1 MMKELN
7 AYNWPGN
14 IRELENVLE
23 QSVILN
29 DGKSK
34 LELKRGL
41 SLMTTE
47 LADEASINTLEDVKQ
62 IQRETER
69 GYIISILKKANGRIR
84 GVNGAAE
91 LLNIKPSTLESKMAK
106 LNIKRED
113 FSSMT

>member
-1 MMKELN
+1 MKKELN
-7 AYNWPGN
+7 SYDWPGN

-41 SLMTTE
+41 TEMTTA
-47 LADEASINTLEDVKQ
+47 LAGKFNINTLEDVKHM
-62 IQRETER
+62 QRETER
-69 GYIISILKKANGRIR
+69 EYIISILKKAKGRIR

-91 LLNIKPSTLESKMAK
+91 LLNLKPSTLESKMAK

-113 FSSMT
+113 FISMS